1 MLNNQLNHIA
11 YKISFWA
18 VFVAIAF
25 CQATNSIAAD
35 LSTLFTTPQERQ
47 IINANR
53 YKTDKKVQAP
63 VNTAEPEQI
72 RELVKEEVKKSF
84 IISGIT
90 VSNEGQH
97 SVWINN
103 QVYQDGEKIEGKSR
117 VRVLVGNDIKVR
129 ITAPDGKQYFGT
141 SGETLEINYLEA
153 SDS

>member
-1 MLNNQLNHIA
+1 MQNKQLHHIA
-11 YKISFWA
+11 VKFSFWA
-18 VFVAIAF
+18 VFAAIALF
-25 CQATNSIAAD
+25 PAASSLAAD

-53 YKTDKKVQAP
+53 YKTDKKNP
-63 VNTAEPEQI
+63 TPINTAEPVQI

-84 IISGIT
+84 SISGIT
-90 VSNEGQH
+90 VSNEGEH

-117 VRVLVGNDIKVR
+117 VRVLVGNEIKVR

-141 SGETLEINYLEA
+141 SGETLEISYLEA